1 MTDEDEEEAEVD
13 QDQRF
18 PLFSKPK
25 AQRHDFSCNHQ
36 EESSESSE
44 SSDSKIRSNVTS
56 ASSANTSNKQA
67 VLGAHSQRSV
77 GARRGQLCFRLAVAA
92 ISWSASILSL
102 MRFEVKL
109 LIRSDTEGST
119 VCATRWLMFF
129 SVFIDSLF
137 FCHRSRKYR
146 FWFPD
151 AYLRI
156 VSVRHD
162 FMN

>member
-92 ISWSASILSL
+92 ISWSASILFL
-102 MRFEVKL
+102 MGFEVKL

-119 VCATRWLMFF
+119 VCVTRWLMFSF
-129 SVFIDSLF
+129 GDLVPFQPNGLVIPKQFLQSYAGSSRS
-137 FCHRSRKYR
+137 FCWHCKK
-146 FWFPD
+146 W
-151 AYLRI
+151 
-156 VSVRHD
+156 
-162 FMN
+162 